1 MKHKSDGVGEN
12 KRIAAVLTILIAFL
26 FLAFSY
32 SFSQSYPEDEYTD
45 VILLKNGGAYLGV
58 KITEVVPRKKVVIEN
73 MDGVVIEIPFPKIY
87 AITDKENYPA
97 VRKEFEA
104 SRPPR
109 QKELLSEPEY
119 IGLLGI
125 ASGDGFSSITALLIN
140 GYNIDNFYAG
150 AGLGWTDRRERGYLS
165 FMIDFRIYSGIG
177 RVKSFVY
184 SEIGF
189 FGGSSVGLGFGL
201 KIPWG
206 EPVYFMIQGGFR
218 RQGNPEG
225 DSYSSINI
233 MLGLSFRL

>member
-1 MKHKSDGVGEN
+1 MKHKSDGAGGN
-12 KRIAAVLTILIAFL
+12 IRIAVVLALLIAFL
-26 FLAFSY
+26 FLAFSC
-32 SFSQSYPEDEYTD
+32 SFSQSYSEDEYTD

-73 MDGVVIEIPFPKIY
+73 MDGVVIEIPFRKIY

-109 QKELLSEPEY
+109 QKDLLSEPEY

-125 ASGDGFSSITALLIN
+125 ASGDGFSSLSALLIN
-140 GYNIDNFYAG
+140 GYDIGNFYAG
-150 AGLGWTDRRERGYLS
+150 AGLGWTDRPERGYLS
-165 FMIDFRIYSGIG
+165 FVIDFRVYSSFGK
-177 RVKSFVY
+177 VKSFVY

-189 FGGSSVGLGFGL
+189 FGGSSVGLGIGF

-206 EPVYFMIQGGFR
+206 EPVYVMIQSGFR

-225 DSYSSINI
+225 DSYSSLNI
-233 MLGLSFRL
+233 MLGFSFRI